1 MCWNTNTSRRLLL
14 WYFQPE
20 GKPKMLEIPWECL
33 FPAYFCRQ
41 ICLLLISF
49 MMVTKDGQE
58 IAELK
63 HILSVIGLRSYK
75 VLSRTAWRKVIVF
88 PERFPYFEAWLQF
101 DFFMKANDINTLS
114 EKRRLLA
121 LCCGSAWWTLEV
133 EPSGR
138 KTRGILS
145 EFDLVPVR
153 ILLKSNKLCE
163 SLCPEWTCKFCRKHI
178 ILEFLSSFWGSETSK
193 KTQISYSL
201 GFQASAN
208 SGHLKR
214 NI

>member
-1 MCWNTNTSRRLLL
+1 MCWNTNTTGRLLL

-41 ICLLLISF
+41 ICLSF
-49 MMVTKDGQE
+49 VSFKTVTQAGQE

-63 HILSVIGLRSYK
+63 HTLSFIGSHSYK

-88 PERFPYFEAWLQF
+88 PERFPYFEALLQF
-101 DFFMKANDINTLS
+101 DFLVKAADIDTLS
-114 EKRRLLA
+114 EKGRFLA
-121 LCCGSAWWTLEV
+121 LCCGSVWWTLEA
-133 EPSGR
+133 ETAGR
-138 KTRGILS
+138 KLGGILS
-145 EFDLVPVR
+145 EFDLVLVR

-163 SLCPEWTCKFCRKHI
+163 SPFPEWTCKFCRKHI
-178 ILEFLSSFWGSETSK
+178 VLEFLLSFWSSETSK
-193 KTQISYSL
+193 KIQISYSL
-201 GFQASAN
+201 EFQASADP
-208 SGHLKR
+208 GHLKR